1 MCSLRERRRSKIG
14 RLRNHPNKIS
24 QSVREVNDRS
34 EGSVEDE
41 SVPKVKRG
49 EVNNRL
55 WTYSKCESEHGGL
68 GWLRGRIGM
77 EVEVEDDAMYFP
89 LKPDEHPRQKY
100 LGSLGGTGVQ
110 SVFEAMQ

>member
-1 MCSLRERRRSKIG
+1 
-14 RLRNHPNKIS
+14 
-24 QSVREVNDRS
+24 
-34 EGSVEDE
+34 
-41 SVPKVKRG
+41 
-49 EVNNRL
+49 
-55 WTYSKCESEHGGL
+55 
-68 GWLRGRIGM
+68 M